1 MYICIYVYIYIYM
14 CVCVCIYVYIHVD
27 MYTHK
32 MAADSYA
39 VQIIARRNGPGTTE
53 LSCRGPQ
60 VTMLKCV
67 GCAEQS
73 KTRWARHD

>member
-1 MYICIYVYIYIYM
+1 MYVCVCVYIYIYVYM
-14 CVCVCIYVYIHVD
+14 YIYINIHVD